1 MDVHDVGF
9 YSEIGS
15 SRPLVP
21 GMVLTIE
28 PGLYISE
35 DAAAPAEFRGLGVRI
50 EDDILVT
57 ATGCDNLTIATP
69 KTVAELEALT
79 TG

>member
-1 MDVHDVGF
+1 
-9 YSEIGS
+9 
-15 SRPLVP
+15 
-21 GMVLTIE
+21 
-28 PGLYISE
+28 
-35 DAAAPAEFRGLGVRI
+35 VRI